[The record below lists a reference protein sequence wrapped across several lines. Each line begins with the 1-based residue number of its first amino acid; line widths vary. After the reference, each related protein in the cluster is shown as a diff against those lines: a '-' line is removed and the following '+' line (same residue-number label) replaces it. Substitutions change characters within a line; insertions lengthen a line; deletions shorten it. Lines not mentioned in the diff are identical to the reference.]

1 MDDLIPVLVELFLW
15 FFIIDFAEKGQA
27 AAKILLWIVLLLIV
41 GGFFVFT
48 I

>member
-1 MDDLIPVLVELFLW
+1 MDDLIIVVLDALFWL
-15 FFIIDFAEKGQA
+15 FILDFDKKGQA